1 MYVCVGAEADA
12 MPAEIG
18 TTARAGPRGPR
29 QGFNGVSVQFF
40 TINSHGWKLI

>member
-18 TTARAGPRGPR
+18 TTARAGSRGLMESRFNFLQSIPRPGSS
-29 QGFNGVSVQFF
+29 FNDVQ
-40 TINSHGWKLI
+40 